1 MSKKKLFKSK
11 SNFTLKRLHQGG
23 NYGNIYERDY
33 TTIANISASPEGQI
47 PLYGTPTF
55 KLSVRGGYN
64 GQKKYKSGEWSN
76 NPTDDKNLWMLDN
89 LPVSNNVDS
98 KIIVKPSTS
107 NLTDYAYFASA
118 SELIRATIS
127 NIITK
132 YPAELYV
139 TDKTVKNSGIL
150 ESSSIASTTP
160 IMSRGDYYIIDN
172 PFKIDLTQE
181 TIPDNSIVSPL
192 RYLAVSFDKY
202 TVIDTSDK
210 KTNITTWEI
219 KSSREDNKCINNGER
234 LAIINISGATGSL
247 LTIECFYYEEELL
260 YVTNKKGYRIRP
272 NDSEV
277 KDFFDNLGD
286 FEKLLLNQYTDY
298 TATFDTYV
306 EDNEL
311 GWQVKETQY
320 KWPTAKGDWN
330 LSLNGKTY
338 SQYVNSLSEL
348 AIGYDTLFS
357 DVIWRNMTHE
367 AIVNLDL
374 TLSRN
379 GDMVDVPNSSKLKMA
394 LSIFGRQFDE
404 IKKYA
409 DNIKKSGVVSYDQSS
424 NQPDYFLTDILE
436 MKGWEV
442 KNVLSTISNNII
454 SEPMYGARSIG
465 YTACDGNNE
474 FMRRL
479 LLNSKQIFSKKG
491 TKQAIEE
498 LLAVFGLH
506 STDWIRRCHL
516 PNRRFIRPC
525 YYGPEDPS
533 EKWQNTDSGI
543 VATYAEYHLGDLWFN
558 TNTNKSYTYSNS
570 TASTVTDN
578 VADYLSATPSGYY
591 WLESNNTALSSEITD
606 LGIHKDILS
615 KAFEITETYK
625 MVTGYQGS
633 ELKNFVDDVKK
644 INQLKDTFDT
654 ENINND
660 DLLNSFEGLPVAEAY
675 GVNEN
680 EKKVCRLVP
689 WFDKDA
695 EYDGKPYF
703 QMKGGW
709 GTVKNDK
716 DVYLRTVSRIHYCS
730 NFLHLNEIP
739 YNQIDENGLYY
750 IGKEDKYYKYDN
762 EQWGELDADSTEV
775 TDAENII
782 DNTLGNNPHSGDYD
796 NGSSYYQKYTTLF
809 KDSKFESVG
818 SDKIEN
824 KDNLGFLLKNVN
836 DSTKC
841 IYLGGDESINNGLL
855 RSKYNLKPLN
865 LFNDTIGVDYS
876 ELAGT
881 SIINGKELTITF
893 DDRCKDFVENNV
905 IHYLLQIIP
914 STTIFKYKFERL
926 TGDVLESTN
935 AELSEFVCDE
945 GCPIYGIV

>member
-23 NYGNIYERDY
+23 NYGSIYERDY

-64 GQKKYKSGEWSN
+64 GQKKYKSGKWTN
-76 NPTDDKNLWMLDN
+76 NPNDDKNLWTLGNM
-89 LPVSNNVDS
+89 PAPNNADS
-98 KIIVKPSTS
+98 KIDVKPSTS

-150 ESSSIASTTP
+150 ESSSIASTMP
-160 IMSRGDYYIIDN
+160 IMNRGDYYIIDN

-202 TVIDTSDK
+202 VVIDTSDK
-210 KTNITTWEI
+210 KNNITTWEI

-234 LAIINISGATGSL
+234 LAIINISGTTGNL

-260 YVTNKKGYRIRP
+260 YITNKKGYRIRP
-272 NDSEV
+272 NDNEV
-277 KDFFDNLGD
+277 KYFFDNLGD

-298 TATFDTYV
+298 TATFDTYI

-311 GWQVKETQY
+311 GWQVKEVKY

-330 LSLNGKTY
+330 LSLNGKAY
-338 SQYVNSLSEL
+338 SQYVNSLTEL

-374 TLSRN
+374 TLARN
-379 GDMVDVPNSSKLKMA
+379 GEMVETPNSSKLKMA

-409 DNIKKSGVVSYDQSS
+409 DNIKKSSIVTYDQSS
-424 NQPDYFLTDILE
+424 NQPDYFLTDTLE
-436 MKGWEV
+436 MKGWET
-442 KNVLSTISNNII
+442 KNILDNVSNDII
-454 SEPMYGARSIG
+454 TEPMYGARSVG
-465 YTACDGNNE
+465 YTAGDANNE

-479 LLNSKQIFSKKG
+479 SLNSKQIFSKKG

-516 PNRRFIRPC
+516 PNIRFI
-525 YYGPEDPS
+525 GPD
-533 EKWQNTDSGI
+533 TDL
-543 VATYAEYHLGDLWFN
+543 T
-558 TNTNKSYTYSNS
+558 
-570 TASTVTDN
+570 
-578 VADYLSATPSGYY
+578 
-591 WLESNNTALSSEITD
+591 SEITD
-606 LGIHKDILS
+606 LKIHKDVLS

-625 MVTGYQGS
+625 TVIGYKGS
-633 ELKNFVDDVKK
+633 EVNTFVDDVKK

-654 ENINND
+654 ESINND
-660 DLLNSFEGLPVAEAY
+660 ELLNPLEGLPVAEAY
-675 GVNEN
+675 GINEN
-680 EKKVCRLVP
+680 GQEVCRLVP
-689 WFDKDA
+689 WFNEDT

-709 GTVKNDK
+709 GMIENDK

-730 NFLHLNEIP
+730 NLFKLDEIP

-750 IGKEDKYYKYDN
+750 VEKEGKYYKYDN
-762 EQWGELDADSTEV
+762 EQWVELDSNSKEV
-775 TDAENII
+775 IDAENII
-782 DNTLGNNPHSGDYD
+782 DNTLGNNPHSGNYD
-796 NGSSYYQKYTTLF
+796 NGSSYYQKYTALF
-809 KDSKFESVG
+809 EDSKFESVS
-818 SDKIEN
+818 SDKVEK
-824 KDNLGFLLKNVN
+824 KDNLGFLLTNVN

-841 IYLGGDESINNGLL
+841 IYLGGDGNINDGLL
-855 RSKYNLKPLN
+855 RSKYKLNPIN
-865 LFNDTIGVDYS
+865 LFNNTIGFDYS

-926 TGDVLESTN
+926 TGDILESTS
-935 AELSEFVCDE
+935 AELSGFACDE
-945 GCPIYGIV
+945 GCPIHGIV

>member
-89 LPVSNNVDS
+89 MPVSNNVDS

-139 TDKTVKNSGIL
+139 TDKTIKNSGIL
-150 ESSSIASTTP
+150 ESSSIASTMP

-202 TVIDTSDK
+202 VVIDTSDK

-234 LAIINISGATGSL
+234 LATINISGTTGSL

-272 NDSEV
+272 NDNEV

-338 SQYVNSLSEL
+338 SQYANSLSEL
-348 AIGYDTLFS
+348 TIGYDTLFS

-409 DNIKKSGVVSYDQSS
+409 DNIKKSSVVSYDQSS
-424 NQPDYFLTDILE
+424 NQPDYFLTDTLE

-442 KNVLSTISNNII
+442 KNVLSTISNDII

-506 STDWIRRCHL
+506 STDWIRSCHL
-516 PNRRFIRPC
+516 PNTRVI
-525 YYGPEDPS
+525 
-533 EKWQNTDSGI
+533 
-543 VATYAEYHLGDLWFN
+543 
-558 TNTNKSYTYSNS
+558 
-570 TASTVTDN
+570 
-578 VADYLSATPSGYY
+578 TPST
-591 WLESNNTALSSEITD
+591 NLSSEITD
-606 LGIHKDILS
+606 LQIHKDILS
-615 KAFEITETYK
+615 KAFEITESYK
-625 MVTGYQGS
+625 MVTGYQCS
-633 ELKNFVDDVKK
+633 EIKTFVDDVKK

-660 DLLNSFEGLPVAEAY
+660 GLLNSFEGLPVAEAY
-675 GVNEN
+675 GVNE
-680 EKKVCRLVP
+680 EGKEVCRLVP

-730 NFLHLNEIP
+730 NFLNLNEIP

-750 IGKEDKYYKYDN
+750 VGKEGKYYKYDN
-762 EQWGELDADSTEV
+762 EQWVELDADSTEV

-824 KDNLGFLLKNVN
+824 KDSLGFLLKNVN

-841 IYLGGDESINNGLL
+841 IYLGGDESVNNGLL

-914 STTIFKYKFERL
+914 STTIFKYKFKRL

-945 GCPIYGIV
+945 GCPIHGIV

>member
-76 NPTDDKNLWMLDN
+76 NPTDDKNLWTLDN
-89 LPVSNNVDS
+89 MPVSNNVDS

-118 SELIRATIS
+118 FELIRATIS

-150 ESSSIASTTP
+150 ESSSIASTMP

-234 LAIINISGATGSL
+234 LATINISGATGSL

-272 NDSEV
+272 KDNEV

-311 GWQVKETQY
+311 GWQVKEIQY

-348 AIGYDTLFS
+348 TIGYDTLFS

-516 PNRRFIRPC
+516 PNTRLI
-525 YYGPEDPS
+525 GP
-533 EKWQNTDSGI
+533 
-543 VATYAEYHLGDLWFN
+543 N
-558 TNTNKSYTYSNS
+558 TN
-570 TASTVTDN
+570 
-578 VADYLSATPSGYY
+578 
-591 WLESNNTALSSEITD
+591 LSSEITD
-606 LGIHKDILS
+606 LEIHKDILS
-615 KAFEITETYK
+615 KAFEITESYK

-633 ELKNFVDDVKK
+633 EIKTFVDDVKK

-654 ENINND
+654 EKINND
-660 DLLNSFEGLPVAEAY
+660 GLLNSFEGLPVAEAY
-675 GVNEN
+675 GLNEN

-730 NFLHLNEIP
+730 NLFNLNEIP

-762 EQWGELDADSTEV
+762 EQWVELDADSTEV

-818 SDKIEN
+818 SDKIKN

-841 IYLGGDESINNGLL
+841 IYLGGDETINNGLL
-855 RSKYNLKPLN
+855 RSKYKLKPLN

-914 STTIFKYKFERL
+914 STTIFKYKFKRL
-926 TGDVLESTN
+926 TGDILESTN
-935 AELSEFVCDE
+935 AELSEIVCDE
-945 GCPIYGIV
+945 GCPIHGIV

>member
-89 LPVSNNVDS
+89 LPVPNNVDS

-298 TATFDTYV
+298 TATFDTYA

-516 PNRRFIRPC
+516 PNTRFIA
-525 YYGPEDPS
+525 S
-533 EKWQNTDSGI
+533 NTD
-543 VATYAEYHLGDLWFN
+543 
-558 TNTNKSYTYSNS
+558 
-570 TASTVTDN
+570 
-578 VADYLSATPSGYY
+578 
-591 WLESNNTALSSEITD
+591 LSSEITD
-606 LGIHKDILS
+606 LEIHKDILS

-730 NFLHLNEIP
+730 NFLNLNEIP

-762 EQWGELDADSTEV
+762 EQWVELDADSTEV

-914 STTIFKYKFERL
+914 STTIFKYKFKRL
-926 TGDVLESTN
+926 TGDVLEPTN

-945 GCPIYGIV
+945 GCPIHGIV